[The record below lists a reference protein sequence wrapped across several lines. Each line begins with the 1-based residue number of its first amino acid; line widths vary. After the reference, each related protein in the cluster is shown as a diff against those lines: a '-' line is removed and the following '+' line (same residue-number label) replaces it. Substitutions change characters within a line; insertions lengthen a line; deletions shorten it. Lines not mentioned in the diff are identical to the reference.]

1 MSAKGDNV
9 LTRLTKHEADDK
21 DFWTRT
27 VVVTSKDENLTK
39 AHVRYLESR
48 LVEISTRAG
57 LRHARQR
64 PRPAPIPAPR
74 ARRR

>member
-1 MSAKGDNV
+1 LPEKP
-9 LTRLTKHEADDK
+9 LQK

-48 LVEISTRAG
+48 LVQIIAQ
-57 LRHARQR
+57 AIRQVSCYNR
-64 PRPAPIPAPR
+64 LFRE
-74 ARRR
+74 